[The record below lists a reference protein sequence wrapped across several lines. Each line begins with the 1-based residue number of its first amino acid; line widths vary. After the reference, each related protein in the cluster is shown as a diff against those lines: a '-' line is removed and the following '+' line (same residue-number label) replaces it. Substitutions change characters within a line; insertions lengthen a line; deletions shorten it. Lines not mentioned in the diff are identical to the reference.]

1 MIITYQGNN
10 YFKIQ
15 SGESAILI
23 DPENQRSFRGTQIIV
38 NTVRPALTEEATG
51 GAEGEKPFWIEHQGE
66 YEIQGVR
73 VQGWTSGNEGDKK
86 VTTSYRILFDEMTI
100 VVLGHLENELP
111 QALISELADADIA
124 IVPAGGK
131 PYLAQSAVAKLVR
144 QLEPGI
150 VIPAL
155 FKDIKPFLKE
165 LDQTDVKEEE
175 KLVIKKKDIT
185 PKHMQV
191 RWLGQ

>member
-15 SGESAILI
+15 SGEFAILI

-38 NTVRPALTEEATG
+38 NTVRPALAEPQEG
-51 GAEGEKPFWIEHQGE
+51 EGEKPFWIDHQGE

-73 VQGWTSGNEGDKK
+73 VQGWTTATDGTKK
-86 VTTSYRILFDEMTI
+86 VSTCYRILFDEMTI
-100 VVLGHLENELP
+100 VVLGALEHELP
-111 QALISELADADIA
+111 PTLVSELADADIA
-124 IVPAGGK
+124 IVPAGGS
-131 PYLAQSAVAKLVR
+131 PSLAQSAVAKLVR

-155 FKDIKPFLKE
+155 FKDPKTFLKE
-165 LDQTDVKEEE
+165 LDQTDVKSEE
-175 KLVIKKKDIT
+175 KLVIKKKDIVS
-185 PKHMQV
+185 KAMKVHV
-191 RWLGQ
+191 IGQ

>member
-15 SGESAILI
+15 SGEFAILI

-38 NTVRPALTEEATG
+38 NTVRPTLAESAEA

-66 YEIQGVR
+66 YEVQGIR

-86 VTTSYRILFDEMTI
+86 VLTSYRIIFDEMTI
-100 VVLGHLENELP
+100 VVLGHLEQELP
-111 QALISELADADIA
+111 PALVSELTDADIA
-124 IVPAGGK
+124 FVPAGGK

-175 KLVIKKKDIT
+175 KLVIKKKDIA
-185 PKHMQV
+185 PKAMKVH
-191 RWLGQ
+191 WLGH